1 MTESYVQL
9 CGSPTPMQP
18 SPPVWTARHLGECR
32 ALEKRG
38 KCQAKSLKYEDSEFW
53 KIIMTQ

>member
-1 MTESYVQL
+1 MTEDDVQL

-18 SPPVWTARHLGECR
+18 SPPGWTARHLEECG

-38 KCQAKSLKYEDSEFW
+38 KCQAESLKYQDSEFW